1 MESKE
6 SHRVKYNTKNVALL
20 TFTGCL
26 GGISVGYNCGIVA
39 GACLYMDEAF
49 PEKTSVTDKSVSL
62 LSVMMT

>member
-1 MESKE
+1 MA
-6 SHRVKYNTKNVALL
+6 KYNTKNIAIF

-49 PEKTSVTDKSVSL
+49 PEKTTLSDKSVSRNDVL
-62 LSVMMT
+62 IYRTL